1 MATLGKD
8 NLAQPPVIQNTL
20 SSLSSQSQVGSQS
33 PSTVASSVPSAEASP
48 SPAAS
53 AEASTAAS
61 QSPSASAEASPVA
74 LQSPAT
80 LKNGIVQILTELN
93 KDPEFKQMIANKALD
108 YAYSA
113 IEEKTAKNTQI
124 IAELSQL
131 QKSFE
136 NVSSTDLESLNAAVS
151 KFNQD
156 FKNIIAINGP
166 VITGGGM
173 KRQKTM
179 KRKKVFT
186 RPRSSSRAFRKTHG
200 RK

>member
-20 SSLSSQSQVGSQS
+20 SSLSSQSQVGSES
-33 PSTVASSVPSAEASP
+33 PSSVASPVPSTSSVPSPSASP
-48 SPAAS
+48 SPS
-53 AEASTAAS
+53 AL

-74 LQSPAT
+74 LQSPAA

-113 IEEKTAKNTQI
+113 IEEKTAKNTQL

-166 VITGGGM
+166 VMSGGGM

>member
-20 SSLSSQSQVGSQS
+20 SSLSSQSQVGSES
-33 PSTVASSVPSAEASP
+33 PSSVASPVPSTSSVPSPSASP
-48 SPAAS
+48 SPS
-53 AEASTAAS
+53 AL

-74 LQSPAT
+74 LQSPAA

-166 VITGGGM
+166 VMSGGGM